1 MDNRDE
7 YGGLW
12 FVADIAF
19 IENYYKLLNIWIE
32 DSEYEMVQIKLQDNY
47 LKKGISPN
55 QNLPKEELSNKAS
68 EMNHFDTL
76 PLPVEDIPEPSN

>member
-1 MDNRDE
+1 
-7 YGGLW
+7 
-12 FVADIAF
+12 
-19 IENYYKLLNIWIE
+19 
-32 DSEYEMVQIKLQDNY
+32 MVQIKLQDNY
-47 LKKGISPN
+47 LKKRISPN

>member
-1 MDNRDE
+1 
-7 YGGLW
+7 
-12 FVADIAF
+12 
-19 IENYYKLLNIWIE
+19 
-32 DSEYEMVQIKLQDNY
+32 MVQIKIKDNY

-55 QNLPKEELSNKAS
+55 RNLLEEELSNKAS